1 MNEASSTSAGL
12 VFITSISEVMKDK
25 EITLILPAQ

>member
-1 MNEASSTSAGL
+1 MNKASFASAGL